1 MSVDYNKLGTCID
14 NIYTEKFNYSPSRK
28 VICTLEGSTIKL
40 RYVTIVDF
48 VREIDKDKQT
58 KEFEREAV
66 SYINE
71 RLKNI
76 LDCYEEMCGQKL
88 KYSNIKS
95 NNPSSYEII
104 TVSPFSIKRTAKF
117 NYTLCYELKD

>member
-1 MSVDYNKLGTCID
+1 MSIDYNKLGTCID
-14 NIYTEKFNYSPSRK
+14 NVYIEKLNYSPSRK
-28 VICTLEGSTIKL
+28 VICTLEGNIMKL
-40 RYVTIVDF
+40 RYVTIVDI
-48 VREIDKDKQT
+48 VKEIDKDRQV

-76 LDCYEEMCGQKL
+76 VDCYKEMCNQSL
-88 KYSNIKS
+88 KYSDIKS
-95 NNPSSYEII
+95 NNPASYEII
-104 TVSPFSIKRTAKF
+104 SVSPFSIKRTAKF